1 MTSCLDGAPD
11 ERGRCPAAEPVA
23 LMRPLVVVVAHELSE
38 RPLQRRATG
47 EVSASE
53 GDAPVLL
60 QDRALQAL
68 NEAVGPGMT
77 RLRAG
82 VAQAELATGL
92 IEGAVE
98 LGAPVGPGAR
108 PGPARPSKERH
119 EDVAQKSGS
128 VGCGVRRQQRRVVDK
143 HRDIPRVHRLHDWV
157 TPGEVLTIPPMT

>member
-1 MTSCLDGAPD
+1 MKSCLDGAPD

-23 LMRPLVVVVAHELSE
+23 LMRALVVVVAHELSE

-82 VAQAELATGL
+82 VARRPSCRQASSKAPWNSGPPSVRTRRRGQPARRKSGLAP
-92 IEGAVE
+92 A
-98 LGAPVGPGAR
+98 AR
-108 PGPARPSKERH
+108 PDRWG
-119 EDVAQKSGS
+119 
-128 VGCGVRRQQRRVVDK
+128 
-143 HRDIPRVHRLHDWV
+143 PRVPRSLR
-157 TPGEVLTIPPMT
+157 